1 MFTQETPVHKRG
13 YLSYELD
20 EWSVISGPPSTL
32 RFLRSSAFSHVT
44 KKDLPIFAAYHAEHL
59 REPPYDDILGCS
71 PFLDAPLS
79 PRVRILSS
87 NTGEVLQGGSLRDV
101 LRQAIRDILQRPS
114 RPSAVLGVL
123 TDFFKPDTSIP
134 KLYTFGPASQW
145 NAFHHRLTANGRQV
159 QMISGHSLD
168 RRQHKIEDR
177 NYKVKEC
184 HQQSREDCEDDDE
197 HNLIAITGYSGR
209 FPGAESVDELWQV
222 LCEGR
227 DTSSQMPQERVSGA
241 YSSEMPTGCFIDRAG
256 HFDRQFFNM
265 SGRAALQTDPSQR
278 LLLLTTQEALD
289 MSGYN
294 PSIHTKH
301 VGTFVGQA
309 TDDWREHNMAQDDP
323 YYVTGGMRAFGPGRL
338 NHFFGWDGPSVS
350 VDTACSSSAMAL
362 DLAIQSLRGGK
373 CDMAIAGG
381 ASIISGAADVGMYA
395 GLGCG
400 GFLGASN
407 TACKTFDAA
416 ADGYTR
422 AEAVAVVVLKRL
434 SDARRDGDVIHGVVR
449 GIATNHSTDTNPI
462 TRPSTEAQKSLLRQ
476 VLRQSLRYPADVSY
490 VEVHGSGTQAGDRAE
505 VEAVAAVLGG
515 HQCRRSSVL
524 NDSSRKLR
532 IGSVK
537 ANIGH
542 SEGAAGISA
551 LIKALLMIRHGQ
563 IPPHI
568 GVRTTTNHHFPDLDK
583 LDISIN
589 LRQESLIPEE
599 EAENYEAPANVI
611 INCFGAAGGN
621 TSMLVGSFTNN
632 KSLAEEHFNQRQA
645 KTTERHHRVVTV
657 SGKTISALQANRL
670 RLLEFLEENPTTP
683 INDLSYTACER
694 RGHYPYRTAYTAKD
708 TMDVARQLRDGTE
721 ATDQSSAQSS
731 RPSQPPNVV
740 FVFSGQGGKVA
751 GAAQQL
757 FGHNDIFRQAIC
769 DYSQLCDSLGFSGVL
784 DHLTFP
790 ESEEA
795 SSSAVLEQVAL
806 LVFELALCEMW
817 QAWGIQP
824 SVALGH
830 SLGEYA
836 ALHLAGI
843 LSASDTIWLVG
854 TRAGLVQEFCKAN
867 TRRMLA
873 VFAEEERLIPFIK
886 DSPMEISCNNSPS
899 QTVVGGSVDDIL
911 ALKSHLQQQN
921 IKSALV
927 GTPYAFHTGQM
938 DNILESLRCSAK
950 QVLFKDHPE
959 INLVSTMTGS
969 RVDSC
974 PSWSEHLVKHTRQP
988 VLFAK
993 AIQSAIELN
1002 PGRKTIFVTIS
1013 PTRICKDM
1021 TAANISPTGGYLA
1034 EVLDAMGTS
1043 THGCIDNIAF
1053 VLAKIYNAGID
1064 INWSAYHRSM
1074 KQAGRLQELPSYAF
1088 DLKDHWI
1095 PLHQKRSISSSPMS
1109 TSRSSAPLTINTPTT
1124 DEDDEDHCLRAI
1136 RKTNLQEQPF
1146 RSLILGHVIRNKA
1159 ICPAGVLIDMA
1170 FDAATQLMGNRLDTV
1185 ELRSLSLKT
1194 AVTIH
1199 DDWRVN
1205 PAHILHTSVEKVR
1218 GAPEYAVT
1226 FSGERGVHHASCFVR
1241 TTGNLNVL
1249 GVETTATSLL
1259 RAVSR
1264 MTHLR
1269 NNTDANRLTRT
1280 MIYKMWAPVMHYAP
1294 EYHVLQ
1300 DIVLSPVGYEA
1311 SAKLM
1316 TTARE
1321 PGKQAFML
1329 DPVWLDGAM
1338 QAAGFTV
1345 NMSVSATPGAVYV
1358 LTECASIR
1366 FWEAP
1371 VNNNVYTCYVKGES
1385 DSSGDVIISVT
1396 VFDEEH
1402 DLRPVATITGM
1413 LFHRLKGKSEPKPD
1427 LFTSSI
1433 NTTER
1438 TKALSNSTWVTAPPT
1453 TAAMNRSLSQDGSN
1467 NGPRQTRSENRNEQ
1481 LRKLISILAKE
1492 TYADPAEIG
1501 EETSLADLGMD
1512 SLVAP
1517 TVADAIRV
1525 QLGIEVPL
1533 ISLLEAQTVKDL
1545 SAICSN
1551 LMLTD
1556 EDERTEPGKHLEAS
1570 IAGES
1575 STHGAHQNAAA
1586 TASASSTELSSRIV
1600 LLQGSSR
1607 FTRSLFLL
1615 PDASGSSS
1623 VYAGLPPHLSAQTN
1637 TSIFA
1642 LESPYCGMSRFPDIS
1657 MDKYCSIFVEAIRH
1671 FQPSGPYL
1679 LGGWSIGGR
1688 LAYECARQLV
1698 QRGETVA
1705 GLLLIESYAELTS
1718 ELSCSPNAISLDR
1731 LEVTG
1736 FFEWSGGR
1744 TNAMPEWQRN
1754 HMLHLILMNS
1764 AYSLP
1769 TLGMDAN
1776 DNSVPVQLVWSAYGN
1791 FDLFPMKVLQNP
1803 CEIEDGTTRKTNK
1816 SDQDLW
1822 LKESRSVDVTS
1833 SLTEKWRLLTGPVL
1847 RQSTVEG
1854 DHFDIMIPSTR
1865 EDLGTV
1871 VLQALKWFHGDP

>member
-1 MFTQETPVHKRG
+1 
-13 YLSYELD
+13 
-20 EWSVISGPPSTL
+20 
-32 RFLRSSAFSHVT
+32 
-44 KKDLPIFAAYHAEHL
+44 
-59 REPPYDDILGCS
+59 
-71 PFLDAPLS
+71 
-79 PRVRILSS
+79 
-87 NTGEVLQGGSLRDV
+87 
-101 LRQAIRDILQRPS
+101 
-114 RPSAVLGVL
+114 
-123 TDFFKPDTSIP
+123 
-134 KLYTFGPASQW
+134 
-145 NAFHHRLTANGRQV
+145 
-159 QMISGHSLD
+159 
-168 RRQHKIEDR
+168 
-177 NYKVKEC
+177 
-184 HQQSREDCEDDDE
+184 
-197 HNLIAITGYSGR
+197 
-209 FPGAESVDELWQV
+209 
-222 LCEGR
+222 
-227 DTSSQMPQERVSGA
+227 MPQERVSGA
-241 YSSEMPTGCFIDRAG
+241 YSSAMPTGCFIDRAG

-309 TDDWREHNMAQDDP
+309 TDDWREHNMTQDDP

-350 VDTACSSSAMAL
+350 IDTACSSSAMAL

-515 HQCRRSSVL
+515 HQRRRSSVL

-568 GVRTTTNHHFPDLDK
+568 GVRTTANHHFPDLDK

-589 LRQESLIPEE
+589 LRQESLIAEE
-599 EAENYEAPANVI
+599 EVENYEAPANII

-632 KSLAEEHFNQRQA
+632 KSLAEEHPNQRQA
-645 KTTERHHRVVTV
+645 KTTEQHHRVVTV
-657 SGKTISALQANRL
+657 SGKTPSALQANRL

-784 DHLTFP
+784 DHLTSP

-795 SSSAVLEQVAL
+795 SSNAVLEQVAL
-806 LVFELALCEMW
+806 LVFELALCKMW

-824 SVALGH
+824 SVVLGH

-854 TRAGLVQEFCKAN
+854 TRAGLVQELCKAD
-867 TRRMLA
+867 TKRMLA

-886 DSPMEISCNNSPS
+886 DCPVEISCKNSPS
-899 QTVVGGSVDDIL
+899 QTVVGGSFDDVL
-911 ALKSHLQQQN
+911 ELKSRLQNQN

-938 DNILESLRCSAK
+938 NNILESLRCSAK

-993 AIQSAIELN
+993 AIQSAIDLN

-1013 PTRICKDM
+1013 PTRICKDLI
-1021 TAANISPTGGYLA
+1021 AANISPTGGYLA

-1053 VLAKIYNAGID
+1053 GLAKIYNAGID
-1064 INWSAYHRSM
+1064 INWSAYHKSM
-1074 KQAGRLQELPSYAF
+1074 KQAGRLLKLPSYAF
-1088 DLKDHWI
+1088 DLKDFWI
-1095 PLHQKRSISSSPMS
+1095 PLHQKRPISSSS
-1109 TSRSSAPLTINTPTT
+1109 LITINTPTT
-1124 DEDDEDHCLRAI
+1124 DEDEDDEDHCLRVM

-1146 RSLILGHVIRNKA
+1146 RSLILGHVIRSKA

-1170 FDAATQLMGNRLDTV
+1170 FDAATQLIGELSRIDTV
-1185 ELRSLSLKT
+1185 ELRSLCLKA

-1199 DDWRVN
+1199 DNVRVN
-1205 PAHILHTSVEKVR
+1205 PVHILHTSVEKVR
-1218 GAPEYAVT
+1218 GVPEYAVT

-1264 MTHLR
+1264 MTRLR

-1329 DPVWLDGAM
+1329 DPFWLDGAM

-1385 DSSGDVIISVT
+1385 DSSGNVIISVT

-1413 LFHRLKGKSEPKPD
+1413 LFHRLKDKSEPKPD

-1438 TKALSNSTWVTAPPT
+1438 TDRLSNSTQVTAPST
-1453 TAAMNRSLSQDGSN
+1453 TAALNRTLSHNGSN
-1467 NGPRQTRSENRNEQ
+1467 NSSKQTNSNNRNGQ
-1481 LRKLISILAKE
+1481 VCKLISILAKE
-1492 TYADPAEIG
+1492 TYADPAEIE
-1501 EETSLADLGMD
+1501 EETSLADLGVD

-1517 TVADAIRV
+1517 TVADAIRIE
-1525 QLGIEVPL
+1525 LGIEVPL
-1533 ISLLEAQTVKDL
+1533 ISLLEAQTVNDL
-1545 SAICSN
+1545 SAICCN
-1551 LMLTD
+1551 LMSTD
-1556 EDERTEPGKHLEAS
+1556 VDGRTEPGSHLGA
-1570 IAGES
+1570 IVAGQS
-1575 STHGAHQNAAA
+1575 DTHGAHRDAAA
-1586 TASASSTELSSRIV
+1586 TVSASSTDLSSRIV

-1607 FTRSLFLL
+1607 CKRSLFLL

-1637 TSIFA
+1637 TGIYA
-1642 LESPYCGMSRFPDIS
+1642 LESPFYGMSSFPRIS
-1657 MDKYCSIFVEAIRH
+1657 MERYCSIMVETIRR
-1671 FQPSGPYL
+1671 FQPLGPYL
-1679 LGGWSIGGR
+1679 VGGWSIGGR
-1688 LAYECARQLV
+1688 LAYECARQLM
-1698 QRGETVA
+1698 QQGETVA

-1718 ELSCSPNAISLDR
+1718 ELSCSPNAISLDH
-1731 LEVTG
+1731 LEATG

-1764 AYSLP
+1764 ACNLP

-1776 DNSVPVQLVWSAYGN
+1776 NNSVPVQLVWSAYGN
-1791 FDLFPMKVLQNP
+1791 FDLFPMKVLQFRY
-1803 CEIEDGTTRKTNK
+1803 EIEDGTMRKTNR

-1871 VLQALKWFHGDP
+1871 VLQALKWFHGDPQQMT